1 MGRRNRAKPPLTN
14 CRYSVNVLFRLNY
27 VKREAYADNLQLY
40 VAPQPFVWN
49 KATNEIIT
57 RKRHALFHSMRAGE
71 QEACANRL
79 LKKLAA
85 RNVFLS
91 AQPAAFGFKFFGVD
105 GMRA

>member
-1 MGRRNRAKPPLTN
+1 MITDGPPQRSNRQLTRGIFG
-14 CRYSVNVLFRLNY
+14 C
-27 VKREAYADNLQLY
+27 NLLIQGTQ
-40 VAPQPFVWN
+40 V
-49 KATNEIIT
+49 
-57 RKRHALFHSMRAGE
+57 SS
-71 QEACANRL
+71 RL